1 MAYTQA
7 YPLDQTVQDAFD
19 LKVKLLEARA
29 KGGQGAEE
37 ATYYFNA
44 RTPWIKM
51 TSCVNLVGQSLRDKF
66 RVGTTNELAK
76 KYILGTTKPGDAFA
90 GHNYDRAY
98 GEDDKSYGIRPQPGI
113 TNMDIVS
120 YNKYGSLRKATI
132 NFQVWT
138 KEDLDA
144 CEILYMRPGMSV
156 LLEWGWSLWVS
167 GEGSGE
173 DPFRVNDMG
182 AGIDVL
188 TPKVHT
194 LHQALNAIER
204 KQKEYNYGYDGILG
218 FVKNFKWSIRPDG
231 GYDCSTELI
240 TAGELVESINMAK
253 PLADDDVKI
262 YSYLIGELNN
272 ELVGKAKEAAT
283 KSATYTPIVGST
295 SSPGF
300 YSPAEFDTSNK
311 LYQELMGIVK
321 DTPSP
326 ETQTVLSAFI
336 NFDLYKFADSVLQEQ
351 YKFDKSFTVQYL
363 DLKDLAET
371 SEYKKTV
378 RATSERAAF
387 ETYLPITTRLVEKR
401 GSREVKGDILR
412 INWLNPEYATQDGGD
427 KGEVTVLT
435 DDGEEFAVIAKHE
448 PKLYIRYGLILEIFN
463 NFMLQQGDNVVTP
476 FDVDSVSRFKVYP
489 NLTIS
494 IDPSICLL
502 PADESIL
509 RQGVD
514 PDTLPSTL
522 EFDENAI
529 VPNIYDIRI
538 SVELLVDLLAETG
551 LSRVSQEGTPFLR
564 LFDMVQTLNTK
575 INEST
580 GGLLNLDMQ
589 YYEHLGIFSII
600 DRKTFSS
607 AKKYYQLNLFG
618 LKSLMH
624 SISVTSALT
633 PDMSSQL
640 AISAQTKITNADSH
654 SAGFLRFNEGIQD
667 RVIKDRSLDGVVVK
681 DKNKEYANTKQ
692 EDFSEIFNLYRII
705 YGQFMWA
712 EVSFPHAKNKFVE
725 LVKTL
730 TGNTET
736 GTVGQVV
743 IPFVSNLVI
752 DGMSGFRILN
762 GFTLPSSV
770 LPYKYGIRGGVGQ
783 VLTGLQATVDST
795 TWKTSLKSQFYN
807 LEAGTIKY
815 EGLTSARNSAEDQSD
830 LRDNYVYKYA
840 RELSKLDRSNYTSYQ
855 ASYDSNNAIIGSYGS
870 EVDSMRNLIIHHF
883 EDYWKSGKLTEIE
896 DASKLVKVGNNFIIA
911 NDFKDLDPTIFG
923 TNSVLLDWELNS
935 ALQQYWVNIDEYHAN
950 NTFWT
955 NHQDHPWSAVYISYM
970 MGYIDLSAKL
980 SPTAQQSEDQGYG
993 SKKWK
998 KSASHYGY
1006 ATHGLNI
1013 RKQGGKGGNW
1023 VAFALRDIAAEE
1035 LGELQGISVMPSQP
1049 YDIPI
1054 KAQQG
1059 DVLIR
1064 PRDGKPT
1071 DSHGVI
1077 VSKVSNG
1084 KIEVAHG
1091 NTSNDGSNRGITN
1104 IVEEYAGMIDSNGNY
1119 VVENSKGFLIVLK
1132 RFE

>member
-7 YPLDQTVQDAFD
+7 HPLDGTVQAAFD

-44 RTPWIKM
+44 RTPWIRM
-51 TSCVNLVGQSLRDKF
+51 TSCVNLVGKSLREKF
-66 RVGTTNELAK
+66 KVGPTNELAK
-76 KYILGTTKPGDAFA
+76 KYILGTTKQGDAFA
-90 GHNYDRAY
+90 GHNYDKAY
-98 GEDDKSYGIRPQPGI
+98 GVEDNSYGIRPQPGI
-113 TNMDIVS
+113 QNMDIVS

-156 LLEWGWSLWVS
+156 LLEWGWSLYIK
-167 GEGSGE
+167 GSGTSG

-182 AGIDVL
+182 GGIDVL
-188 TPKVHT
+188 SPKVHT
-194 LHQALNAIER
+194 LHQALAAIEQ

-231 GYDCSTELI
+231 GYDCSTELV
-240 TAGELVESINMAK
+240 TAGELVESINTAK
-253 PLADDDVKI
+253 PLADNDVQI
-262 YSYLIGELNN
+262 YSYIINEVNN
-272 ELVGKAKEAAT
+272 RLLGQAKRAANKQASYIPAYGAST
-283 KSATYTPIVGST
+283 GGYYT
-295 SSPGF
+295 
-300 YSPAEFDTSNK
+300 PAEFDTSNK
-311 LYQELMGIVK
+311 LYQELMSIVK

-351 YKFDKSFTVQYL
+351 YKFDKEFSVQYL

-371 SEYKKTV
+371 QEYKREV
-378 RATSERAAF
+378 PASPSGRAAF
-387 ETYLPITTRLVEKR
+387 TTYLPITTRLVEKR
-401 GSREVKGDILR
+401 VKEVKNDILR
-412 INWLNPEYATQDGGD
+412 VNWMNPEYQTTQGEKKDGKVIIESKD
-427 KGEVTVLT
+427 
-435 DDGEEFAVIAKHE
+435 DDGNTIETFAVIAKHE

-476 FDVDSVSRFKVYP
+476 FDVDSVSKFTVYP
-489 NLTIS
+489 NVTVS
-494 IDPSICLL
+494 IDPSVCIL

-509 RQGVD
+509 RQG
-514 PDTLPSTL
+514 STIEPEG
-522 EFDENAI
+522 EFNDNAI
-529 VPNIYDIRI
+529 DPNIYDIRV
-538 SVELLVDLLAETG
+538 SVELLVDLLADSG
-551 LSRVSQEGTPFLR
+551 LSKVSQEGTPFLR
-564 LFDMVQTLNTK
+564 LFDMIQTLNTK

-580 GGLLNLDMQ
+580 GGLLNLDIQ

-607 AKKYYQLNLFG
+607 NKKYYQLNLFG

-681 DKNKEYANTKQ
+681 NKEEEYANTNKD
-692 EDFSEIFNLYRII
+692 DFSEIFNLYAII

-743 IPFVSNLVI
+743 IPFVSSLVI

-762 GFTLPSSV
+762 GFTLDKKV
-770 LPYKYGIRGGVGQ
+770 LPYKYDIKGGVGQ
-783 VLTGLQATVDST
+783 VITGLQATVDST
-795 TWKTSLKSQFYN
+795 TWKTSLNSQFYN
-807 LEAGTIKY
+807 LEAGKLSFD
-815 EGLTSARNSAEDQSD
+815 GLSSARDSAEEQSVFEN
-830 LRDNYVYKYA
+830 NYVYDYA
-840 RELSKLDRSNYTSYQ
+840 RELSLLDKFAYYGPYQ
-855 ASYDSNNAIIGSYGS
+855 ASFDSNKAIVGTIGSGFD
-870 EVDSMRNLIIHHF
+870 EMKDLIDHHF
-883 EDYWKSGKLTEIE
+883 EDYWENGKQSEATDAGKLV
-896 DASKLVKVGNNFIIA
+896 AVGDYFIKSDI
-911 NDFKDLDPTIFG
+911 FKDLYL
-923 TNSVLLDWELNS
+923 SSELNS
-935 ALQQYWVNIDEYHAN
+935 ALQQYWVNISDFHAQ
-950 NTFWT
+950 NTYWS
-955 NHQDHPWSAVYISYM
+955 NHDDYPWSAAYISYM

-980 SPTAQQSEDQGYG
+980 APNIQQNIVQGYG
-993 SKKWK
+993 SKLWK

-1006 ATHGLNI
+1006 ATHGFNL
-1013 RKQGGKGGNW
+1013 RKQGSKGGNW
-1023 VAFALRDIAAEE
+1023 IAFALRDIAAEQRA
-1035 LGELQGISVMPSQP
+1035 ELQGISIPISTP
-1049 YDIPI
+1049 YGIPI
-1054 KAQQG
+1054 KVQGG

-1064 PRDGKPT
+1064 PTTGNNAKYT
-1071 DSHGVI
+1071 NSHGYI
-1077 VSKVSNG
+1077 VHSAANG
-1084 KIEVAHG
+1084 KVKLAHG
-1091 NTSNDGSNRGITN
+1091 NTSNDGTNRGITN
-1104 IVEEYAGMIDSNGNY
+1104 IVEFSNGIMDDKGY
-1119 VVENSKGFLIVLK
+1119 YLPDNSKGCLIVLK